1 MKRLLTVAAAM
12 AACAVLAAG
21 DETPTNGQDV
31 HSPTGRMVRIGNK
44 LVPVEKV
51 RESVRK
57 ASLKKT
63 GGRVRRAGSAD
74 GWFVVVNAAGAKVD
88 GETIQGALKV
98 IDRRAKVQT
107 KWTAAEKCGIGEAKG
122 LIAKAGGRLGAV
134 IVSEPGAS
142 ALVVAPEDG
151 WAVVNVDALA
161 AGGADE
167 AAVKARMR
175 KELLRAFAFVAGGAY
190 GAKGDFMMR
199 DVASPKDLDAL
210 KIEDFGVELM
220 RKFEETVSR
229 YGVRPW
235 HEVTYLKACQEGW
248 APQPTNEFQQAI
260 WNDVHQL
267 PSKPI
272 KIEFDPT
279 KGK

>member
-107 KWTAAEKCGIGEAKG
+107 
-122 LIAKAGGRLGAV
+122 
-134 IVSEPGAS
+134 
-142 ALVVAPEDG
+142 
-151 WAVVNVDALA
+151 
-161 AGGADE
+161 
-167 AAVKARMR
+167 
-175 KELLRAFAFVAGGAY
+175 
-190 GAKGDFMMR
+190 
-199 DVASPKDLDAL
+199 
-210 KIEDFGVELM
+210 
-220 RKFEETVSR
+220 
-229 YGVRPW
+229 
-235 HEVTYLKACQEGW
+235 
-248 APQPTNEFQQAI
+248 
-260 WNDVHQL
+260 
-267 PSKPI
+267 
-272 KIEFDPT
+272 
-279 KGK
+279 

>member
-1 MKRLLTVAAAM
+1 MKRLLMVAFAI
-12 AACAVLAAG
+12 AACAVMAEGTDEKPAA
-21 DETPTNGQDV
+21 PA
-31 HSPTGRMVRIGNK
+31 GRMVKIGDK
-44 LVPVEKV
+44 LVPIEKV

-63 GGRVRRAGSAD
+63 GGRVRRKGSAD
-74 GWFVVVNAAGAKVD
+74 GWFVVVNAAGAKAD
-88 GETIQGALKV
+88 GESIQRALNV

-107 KWTAAEKCGIGEAKG
+107 KWTTAESCGAGEAKG
-122 LIAKAGGRLGAV
+122 LIAKAGGRLGVV

-151 WAVVNVDALA
+151 WAVVNVDTLA

-229 YGVRPW
+229 YGIRPW

-272 KIEFDPT
+272 KIEFDST